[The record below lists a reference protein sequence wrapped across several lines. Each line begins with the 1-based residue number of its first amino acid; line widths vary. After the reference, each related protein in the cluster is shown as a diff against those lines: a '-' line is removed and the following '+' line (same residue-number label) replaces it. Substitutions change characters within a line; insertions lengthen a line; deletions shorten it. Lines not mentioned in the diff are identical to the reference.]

1 MFARGPRVVV
11 RLGRIAPSWSVC
23 EGHNNCVCGTL
34 ECGHIIYI
42 ELTNRRVRRV
52 FRGGGGG
59 ALEAAVPPAPATPAG
74 LGGRAFLPEMVLLLA
89 ALEPAGPRPRGP
101 GQPCQGDH
109 LPTDRARL
117 THRSPPAS
125 NLPPMI
131 SCKEIG
137 PPHWGSLLDEGSCPA
152 LTCRWGPSFQPH
164 ACNPP
169 FIACRI
175 LDAAPRMPVPS
186 TYHCVEV
193 HTVDCSM
200 CPEPIP
206 QARLDVAPHCQS
218 PGPMGQSSP
227 GSLSHPVGL

>member
-1 MFARGPRVVV
+1 
-11 RLGRIAPSWSVC
+11 
-23 EGHNNCVCGTL
+23 
-34 ECGHIIYI
+34 
-42 ELTNRRVRRV
+42 
-52 FRGGGGG
+52 
-59 ALEAAVPPAPATPAG
+59 
-74 LGGRAFLPEMVLLLA
+74 
-89 ALEPAGPRPRGP
+89 
-101 GQPCQGDH
+101 
-109 LPTDRARL
+109 
-117 THRSPPAS
+117 
-125 NLPPMI
+125 MI

-206 QARLDVAPHCQS
+206 QARLDVAPHVLTCS
-218 PGPMGQSSP
+218 PGCAVKRAVWRGRAGAKRARQRQKEARAAAKALREGQSSVNRQDLWASRRQ
-227 GSLSHPVGL
+227 GH